1 MPTLVVTTRDGSVR
15 SITAAPD
22 QSAMQVLRDAGVD
35 GILAICGGFCACG
48 TCHVYVTSSHRDSLP
63 APSADERDLVS
74 TLESRRV
81 ESRLACQIALTD
93 ALDGIELTVAPE
105 E

>member
-1 MPTLVVTTRDGSVR
+1 
-15 SITAAPD
+15 
-22 QSAMQVLRDAGVD
+22 
-35 GILAICGGFCACG
+35 
-48 TCHVYVTSSHRDSLP
+48 VTSSHRDSLP